1 MTLLTYATRRL
12 VDLNAGVPLVAV
24 FATLL
29 LVAILFAQEL
39 IRAYQ
44 GEVAAGRSR
53 LRILHAIL
61 VPQLLVFVIL
71 VATRVDIA
79 VR

>member
-12 VDLNAGVPLVAV
+12 VDANAAVPLIAV
-24 FATLL
+24 FGTLL
-29 LVAILFAQEL
+29 LAAVLFVQEL

-44 GEVAAGRSR
+44 GEAAAGRSR
-53 LRILHAIL
+53 LRILHVIL

-71 VATRVDIA
+71 VATRIDIA